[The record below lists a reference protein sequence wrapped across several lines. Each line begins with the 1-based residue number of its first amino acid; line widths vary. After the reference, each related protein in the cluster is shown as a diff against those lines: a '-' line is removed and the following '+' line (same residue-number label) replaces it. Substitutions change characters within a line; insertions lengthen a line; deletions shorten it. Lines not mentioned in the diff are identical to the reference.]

1 MLLQLS
7 IKNFALIESL
17 SLDFNQG
24 FNILSG
30 ETGAGK
36 SILIDA
42 INYVLGSKFN
52 RDLIRTGEVKT
63 FVEAVF
69 TIDNDKVKKIL
80 DENNIEYDD
89 NVIISRETFQNGKSI
104 IKINGK
110 AVIVSTLKKITEKL
124 IDIHGQHNNQN
135 LLNKET
141 HIIYLDS
148 FGEDNLHNYL
158 MEYKKKYTQLKELER
173 RIEEINNQGE
183 NEKLLSYIK
192 FQLDEINQAKIIKGE
207 EEELNEKFNIL
218 SNAEKISSA
227 IRVSYNM
234 LYGESTSSSVV
245 DSLSYINKELS
256 SIEKHSEKI
265 KDINSNIL
273 NIYYN
278 LEEISRDLRAL
289 SEDIVYDENELEKIN
304 GRIYKLSIIKKK
316 YGGSIDSVIEYKKKL
331 EKQYEDMANS
341 EEIIKKLQ
349 DEKNVLLL
357 ELKQLANVIS
367 DIRTEIAKILESKIQ
382 GELEYVGLGKCIFK
396 IQVDNCEILNSLGSN
411 EVQFMIATNPGEP
424 IRSMEKIVSG
434 GELSRIMLALKCV
447 FIDKD
452 EIPTVIFDE
461 IDTGISGRVA
471 QSVAEKMYEI
481 STAHQVFCISH
492 LPQIASMSDEHYL
505 VKKHIDGD
513 KTYTMVSKID
523 EEQKAK
529 ELAMMLGGVELTDI
543 TLKSARE
550 MIRLANEKKEK
561 IRKFH
566 T

>member
-304 GRIYKLSIIKKK
+304 GRIYKLSILKKK

-357 ELKQLANVIS
+357 ELKQLADVIS

-505 VKKHIDGD
+505 VKKHIDVD

>member
-52 RDLIRTGEVKT
+52 RDLIRTGEEKT

-104 IKINGK
+104 IKVNGK

-135 LLNKET
+135 LLNKEN
-141 HIIYLDS
+141 HIVYLDS

-158 MEYKKKYTQLKELER
+158 VEYKKKYAQLKELDR

-192 FQLDEINQAKIIKGE
+192 FQLDEINQAKVIKGE

-234 LYGESTSSSVV
+234 LYGEATNSSVV

-265 KDINSNIL
+265 KEINSNIL

-289 SEDIVYDENELEKIN
+289 SEEVVYDENELEKIN
-304 GRIYKLSIIKKK
+304 SRIYKLSILKKK

-331 EKQYEDMANS
+331 EKQYEDMANA

-349 DEKNVLLL
+349 DEKRVLLL
-357 ELKQLANVIS
+357 ELKQLADNIS
-367 DIRTEIAKILESKIQ
+367 NIRTEIAKILESRIQ
-382 GELEYVGLGKCIFK
+382 GELEYIGLGKCVFK
-396 IQVDNCEILNSLGSN
+396 IQVDKCEILNSLGNN

-543 TLKSARE
+543 TLKSAKE
-550 MIRLANEKKEK
+550 MIHLANEKKEK

>member
-52 RDLIRTGEVKT
+52 RDLIRTGEEKT

-104 IKINGK
+104 IKVNGK

-135 LLNKET
+135 LLNKEN
-141 HIIYLDS
+141 HIVYLDS

-158 MEYKKKYTQLKELER
+158 VEYKKKYAQLKELDR

-192 FQLDEINQAKIIKGE
+192 FQLDEINQAKVIKGE

-234 LYGESTSSSVV
+234 LYGEATNSSVV

-265 KDINSNIL
+265 KEINSNIL

-289 SEDIVYDENELEKIN
+289 SEEVVYDENELEKIN
-304 GRIYKLSIIKKK
+304 SRIYKLSILKKK

-331 EKQYEDMANS
+331 EKQYEDMANA

-349 DEKNVLLL
+349 DEKRVLLL
-357 ELKQLANVIS
+357 ELKQLADNIS
-367 DIRTEIAKILESKIQ
+367 NIRTEIAKILESRIQ
-382 GELEYVGLGKCIFK
+382 GELEYIGLGKCVFK
-396 IQVDNCEILNSLGSN
+396 IQVDKCEILNSLGNN

-543 TLKSARE
+543 TLKSAKE
-550 MIRLANEKKEK
+550 MIHLANEKKK
-561 IRKFH
+561 K
-566 T
+566 

>member
-173 RIEEINNQGE
+173 RIEEINNQEE

-304 GRIYKLSIIKKK
+304 GRIYKLSILKKK